1 MSLSTLRGATATK
14 AHGSKKAHIKTPIP
28 LERPKERKYQKH
40 EYISFKLKNN
50 PGQANSGEYEFTIP
64 FFHTGS
70 PEETILLVQ
79 NISKIFLGLD
89 QTTLSYRVSSKATR
103 WPLLIVLRPIMAPKR
118 WRT

>member
-1 MSLSTLRGATATK
+1 MSLSTLCGATAPK

-28 LERPKERKYQKH
+28 LEQPKERKYQKH

-79 NISKIFLGLD
+79 NINKIFLGLD
-89 QTTLSYRVSSKATR
+89 LTTGSAQYT
-103 WPLLIVLRPIMAPKR
+103 IVRRIL
-118 WRT
+118 

>member
-1 MSLSTLRGATATK
+1 MSLSTLFGAMATK
-14 AHGSKKAHIKTPIP
+14 AHGSKKAHIMTPIP

-79 NISKIFLGLD
+79 NINKIFLWFDL
-89 QTTLSYRVSSKATR
+89 TTGSALIAVVSDLSHEQSFYQRMFVA
-103 WPLLIVLRPIMAPKR
+103 
-118 WRT
+118 